1 MTHSFLPILI
11 MLAIALALGVVMLA
25 LNWVIGRQQRNPSN
39 LSPYESGVPLLDENR
54 KRVNVRFY
62 QIAMLFILFD
72 IEAAF
77 LYPWAV
83 IYRGMISWY
92 LFEEMLLFILL
103 LGVGYVYVWKKKAFD
118 WKSDRMADL
127 HPDNP
132 YAPDRFAEPAK
143 LAATTSPDDAMKRFE
158 YILARYPTK
167 EAALLPTLHL

>member
-11 MLAIALALGVVMLA
+11 MLVIAVGFGGVFLG
-25 LNWVIGRQQRNPSN
+25 LNWIVGKHQRNPSK
-39 LSPYESGVPLLDENR
+39 LAPYESGVPMLDVNR

-83 IYRGMISWY
+83 IYRDAARGPAGMF
-92 LFEEMLLFILL
+92 LFGEMLVFIAL

-118 WKSDRMADL
+118 WK
-127 HPDNP
+127 
-132 YAPDRFAEPAK
+132 
-143 LAATTSPDDAMKRFE
+143 
-158 YILARYPTK
+158 
-167 EAALLPTLHL
+167 